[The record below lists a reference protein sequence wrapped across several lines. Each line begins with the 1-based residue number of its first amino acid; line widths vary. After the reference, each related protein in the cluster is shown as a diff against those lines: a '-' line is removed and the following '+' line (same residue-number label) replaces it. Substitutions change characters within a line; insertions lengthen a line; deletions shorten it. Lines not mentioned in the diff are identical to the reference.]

1 MITIL
6 QASNADDVSRAVDL
20 LQRGHLVAL
29 PTETVY
35 GLAARIDDAR
45 AIARI
50 FEAKGRPADNPLIVH
65 VADVS
70 DIDNIA
76 VVGDADAVL
85 IRHFMPGPITI
96 VLPRRENVSDNVTAG
111 LPTVAVRI
119 PGNDVV
125 RDVIRRVGKPLAA
138 PSANL
143 SGRPSPTTAQHVV
156 DDLGNVVDAVLD
168 AGPCSV
174 GLESTVVQIVNNE
187 LVILRPGAVT
197 AAMLAAATGLAVR
210 SADDHEAS
218 ASPGTRHRH
227 YAPRAQL
234 VLVNDLEEVR
244 RQGAD
249 GATKAVVVLS
259 RHSPGDNIPWRQ
271 LSAHSLYAEL
281 RRADA
286 LHVEKIIVHC
296 DEEIRSDEAMMNR
309 LRRAAESTKE
319 ERQEG

>member
-6 QASNADDVSRAVDL
+6 QASKTSDVSRAVTL
-20 LQRGHLVAL
+20 LQQGRVVAL

-45 AIARI
+45 AISRI

-65 VADVS
+65 VADVH
-70 DIDNIA
+70 DIDAIA
-76 VVGDADAVL
+76 VVGDVEALL
-85 IRHFMPGPITI
+85 IRHFMPGPFTL
-96 VLPRRENVSDNVTAG
+96 VLSRRAKISEAVTAG
-111 LPTVAVRI
+111 LSTVAVRI

-125 RDVIRRVGKPLAA
+125 RDVIRRVGTPLAA

-156 DDLGNVVDAVLD
+156 DDLGDVVDAVLD

-187 LVILRPGAVT
+187 IVILRPGAVT

-234 VLVNDLEEVR
+234 VLVNDLDEVR
-244 RQGAD
+244 RQGAQ
-249 GATKAVVVLS
+249 GATDRLIILA
-259 RHSPGDNIPWRQ
+259 RQSPGDGLPWRQ